1 MAEEK
6 VYEGEVHDVKD
17 MEKNQRERH
26 DDKGPHFSGKYAYR
40 GAGQSGSGE
49 LQGAPAIWKAVSI
62 IVALLAAAYGASP
75 IDVVPDSIPVLGLL
89 DDLGVLAIAGLNLY
103 QQFAKDQKSSVV
115 KIVKYTKWIMVAL
128 FILAGI
134 LFGGLIAAIVAL
146 ISLSWN
152 A

>member
-17 MEKNQRERH
+17 MEKNQR
-26 DDKGPHFSGKYAYR
+26 
-40 GAGQSGSGE
+40 E

-89 DDLGVLAIAGLNLY
+89 DDLGVLVIAGLNLY

>member
-17 MEKNQRERH
+17 MEKNQR
-26 DDKGPHFSGKYAYR
+26 
-40 GAGQSGSGE
+40 E